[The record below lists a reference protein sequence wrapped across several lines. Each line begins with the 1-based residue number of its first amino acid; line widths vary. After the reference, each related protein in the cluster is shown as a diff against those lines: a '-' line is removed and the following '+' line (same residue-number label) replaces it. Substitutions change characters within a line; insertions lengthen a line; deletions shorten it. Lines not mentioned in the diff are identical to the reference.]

1 LSFKFIVF
9 LTNVK
14 DFLERD
20 VLDFERSKKMKKII
34 RSSAAL
40 FDVSSNLKGMI
51 FAADAHRNAARWHE
65 AIQVYLQINQAI
77 PQTASIKQN
86 LALCYFGL
94 ADFNL
99 SKQLCNE
106 VILLDPTLWKAHI
119 LLAKCYRKTAE
130 PLRAEAEFKLVLLQ
144 DAQNG
149 EALLGLADL
158 ALNEFGDP
166 RGAIEWVRPLMS
178 DTAYC
183 DDAQLTYLMASLY
196 DRDILASHLNQ
207 EIISFSKATLQMSAS
222 EIPRYHYTSNAKRPI
237 RLRVGL
243 LSPLFSASP
252 VYFLTIAFFRAL
264 ASQSDLV
271 FLNRGTQADWATAE
285 FKALTT
291 EWHNLSALSATELA
305 RFLHAQLLDVIYDL
319 GGWMDPIA
327 LKALSTKPVRRQL
340 KWVGGQSVTTG
351 LDCFDGWIG
360 DHWQSPL
367 ASQGLYTEPLM
378 NAVDD
383 YAKYTP
389 PPYLPKPAS
398 SKSDVL
404 AIFAN
409 PAKVSQAFLE
419 KISMMAGKK
428 CCIHR
433 QYQYGQVQVRIE
445 SVLKSGEVEYLCPGT
460 HLEALEAV
468 NRHAVI
474 LDTFPYSS
482 GLTAR
487 EAMAMGSQIKVLSV
501 GSLFCER
508 HTARYQS

>member
-1 LSFKFIVF
+1 MVDLSS
-9 LTNVK
+9 NVK
-14 DFLERD
+14 D
-20 VLDFERSKKMKKII
+20 
-34 RSSAAL
+34 
-40 FDVSSNLKGMI
+40 MI
-51 FAADAHRNAARWHE
+51 VAADAHRNAARWHE
-65 AIQVYLQINQAI
+65 AIQVYLQLNQAI
-77 PQTASIKQN
+77 PQAASIKQN
-86 LALCYFGL
+86 LALCYFAL
-94 ADFNL
+94 ADFNVC
-99 SKQLCNE
+99 KALCNE
-106 VILLDPTLWKAHI
+106 VILRDPALWQARI
-119 LLAKCYRKTAE
+119 LLAKCDRKLGE
-130 PLRAEAEFKLVLLQ
+130 PLRAEAVFKQVLLQ

-166 RGAIEWVRPLMS
+166 RGAIDWVRPLMS
-178 DTAYC
+178 GTAYC

-196 DRDILASHLNQ
+196 DRDMSATELNQ
-207 EIISFSKATLQMSAS
+207 AVIDFSKVAIQLSAS
-222 EIPRYHYTSNAKRPI
+222 VMPRFTHLANAKRAS

-243 LSPLFSASP
+243 ISPLFSASP
-252 VYFLTIAFFRAL
+252 VYFLTIAFFKAL
-264 ASQSDLV
+264 APQSDLI
-271 FLNRGTQADWATAE
+271 FLNRGTQSDWATAE
-285 FKALTT
+285 FKAIAS
-291 EWHNLSALSATELA
+291 EWHDLSARSATELA
-305 RFLHAQLLDVIYDL
+305 RFLHAQDLDVLYDL

-327 LKALSTKPVRRQL
+327 LKALSVKPVRRQL

-351 LDCFDGWIG
+351 LDAFDGWIG

-383 YAKYTP
+383 YAQYTP

-409 PAKVSQAFLE
+409 PAKVSRAFLE
-419 KISMMAGKK
+419 KISAIPGKK
-428 CCIHR
+428 CFIHR
-433 QYQYGQVQVRIE
+433 QFQYDQVQARIE
-445 SVLKSGEVEYLCPGT
+445 TVLKPGEVEYLCPGS

-487 EAMAMGSQIKVLSV
+487 EAMAMGSQIHVLSV